1 MYVKIQKMKLTFT
14 KILPAQFW
22 NNEYQTVKGFK
33 SGPTFCRSLADLG
46 SNPGVQTD
54 L

>member
-1 MYVKIQKMKLTFT
+1 MYVKIQKMKLTHT
-14 KILPAQFW
+14 KILLAQFW
-22 NNEYQTVKGFK
+22 NNEYQTVKG
-33 SGPTFCRSLADLG
+33 LADLG